1 MAMAAMAAVL
11 YGGMWLYFVR
21 RNKNRL
27 AGNEDYKMEG
37 KSEQEIAEMG
47 DESPRFI
54 YTI

>member
-1 MAMAAMAAVL
+1 MAMAAMSAVL

-27 AGNEDYKMEG
+27 AGKGNYKLEG
-37 KSEQEIAEMG
+37 KSEEEIAEMG